1 MNFRIL
7 TLKYMGWCPGVESA
21 AKFIPDRDI
30 PPTRIVFAALLIG
43 SVSASS
49 FLLSRE
55 TMVYLGFPSDPPV
68 RYSNGNPKIV
78 SFDGQLYLFLEVESE
93 SGRDYD
99 VPDFHSSSLYSA
111 KLDLDGSL
119 SKVKKIL
126 DLGDVSASY
135 NVLVT
140 YDHRCLL
147 VYRYK
152 ELVNPERY
160 ESSSVFFTQSTDFQ
174 EWDTPI
180 IMGEETPGL
189 RLLEKAD
196 GEILLV
202 GRNAYTV
209 FDESKGIG
217 DVYPIPLA
225 QTPDISELGGDI
237 HCFLD
242 KDQRFSVIGVI
253 RILQPHQE
261 IEVEGLI
268 LSRLEGDD
276 WTEPEYLTRM
286 GMNIRGEYPKIQYIS
301 ALDRYLLL
309 VRDPDPRIYA
319 YTLYMSTDLKT
330 WQSPTPITYSD
341 DDVNTKTTAKNPKI
355 VELQNGTLALVFKGT
370 ISDYSD
376 YPDLETVSTSF
387 FLSMSNDGKNGGSPR
402 PIDKIIDEN
411 AVEKSRGVMR
421 GNVSTFISAAAT
433 ILIIGLLYKNPSII
447 LGR

>member
-1 MNFRIL
+1 MNLRVL
-7 TLKYMGWCPGVESA
+7 TLKYIGWCPGVESA
-21 AKFIPDRDI
+21 ARFIPDRNI
-30 PPTRIVFAALLIG
+30 PPTRIVFVALIIA

-49 FLLSRE
+49 FLISRE
-55 TMVYLGFPSDPPV
+55 ALVYLGFPHDPPV
-68 RYSNGNPKIV
+68 RYSNRHTKIV

-99 VPDFHSSSLYSA
+99 LPDFHSSGVYSA
-111 KLDLDGSL
+111 KLGLDGSL
-119 SKVKKIL
+119 SDVKKIL
-126 DLGDVSASY
+126 DFGDVSVSY
-135 NVLVT
+135 NILVT
-140 YDHRCLL
+140 DDRRCLL

-152 ELVNPERY
+152 ERVNLERY

-180 IMGEETPGL
+180 TLGEETPGL
-189 RLLEKAD
+189 RLLGKAD

-202 GRNAYTV
+202 GRNAYAV
-209 FDESKGIG
+209 FDESRGIG
-217 DVYPIPLA
+217 GVYPIPLA
-225 QTPDISELGGDI
+225 QTPDISDLEDDV

-242 KDQRFSVIGVI
+242 RDQRLSVIGVV
-253 RILQPHQE
+253 RMSHPHQE
-261 IEVEGLI
+261 IEVEGLL

-286 GMNIRGEYPKIQYIS
+286 GVNIRGEFPKILYS
-301 ALDRYLLL
+301 GALDSYLLL
-309 VRDPDPRIYA
+309 VRDPDPRIDA

-341 DDVNTKTTAKNPKI
+341 DDVNTKTTARNPVL
-355 VELQNGTLALVFKGT
+355 VELQNGTLALLYKGT
-370 ISDYSD
+370 TSDYSD
-376 YPDLETVSTSF
+376 YPDLEKVSTSF
-387 FLSMSNDGKNGGSPR
+387 FLSMSNDGKNWGSPR
-402 PIDKIIDEN
+402 PIDSIIDED

-433 ILIIGLLYKNPSII
+433 ILIIVLLYKNPSIV